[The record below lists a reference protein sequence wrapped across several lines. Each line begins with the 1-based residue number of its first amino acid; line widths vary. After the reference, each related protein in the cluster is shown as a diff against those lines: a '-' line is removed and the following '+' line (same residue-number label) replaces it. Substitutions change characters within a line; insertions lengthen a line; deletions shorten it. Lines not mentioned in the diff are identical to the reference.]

1 MSEPGS
7 KKLYDLAEQV
17 GEALKSR
24 ALMLVTAESCT
35 GGWVG
40 AAITAVPGSSD
51 WYERGF
57 ITYTYISKREMLGV
71 KAQTLE
77 RHGAVSEQ
85 TVKEMVT
92 GALAASHAQ
101 VAVAVS
107 GTAGPAGGTPEKP
120 VGTVCLAWALRN
132 GEPVA
137 ETRHL
142 AGDREAVRRQSAEHA
157 LAGVLKLLK
166 AG

>member
-1 MSEPGS
+1 M
-7 KKLYDLAEQV
+7 LA
-17 GEALKSR
+17 
-24 ALMLVTAESCT
+24 TAESCT
-35 GGWVG
+35 GGWIG

-57 ITYTYISKREMLGV
+57 ITYAYVAKREMLGV
-71 KAQTLE
+71 QVKTLE
-77 RHGAVSEQ
+77 KFGAVSEQ
-85 TVKEMVT
+85 TVKEMVA

-120 VGTVCLAWALRN
+120 VGTVCLAWALSN

-137 ETRHL
+137 ETRHF
-142 AGDREAVRRQSAEHA
+142 AGDREAVRRQSVERA
-157 LAGVLKLLK
+157 LTGVLELLGEK
-166 AG
+166 SLLPKS